1 MLSFK
6 LCAALI
12 PNLKLLA
19 GLQTLFE
26 ICCISLTSA
35 AQQIAYASKNL
46 YPEKR
51 IPDHRAQTF
60 FGSISMKAAKPK
72 IGVRSQQPG
81 ARRKEERGKR
91 KKEGTRRSVFTNMR
105 CSPFFCLTIQNP
117 KSKI

>member
-26 ICCISLTSA
+26 ICCISVTSG

-51 IPDHRAQTF
+51 IPGHRAQTF
-60 FGSISMKAAKPK
+60 FGSISMKAAKLE
-72 IGVRSQQPG
+72 IGARSQEPG
-81 ARRKEERGKR
+81 GKRKEEEGRNQ
-91 KKEGTRRSVFTNMR
+91 KKCFYKYEVL
-105 CSPFFCLTIQNP
+105 PIFCLTIQNL

>member
-26 ICCISLTSA
+26 ICCISVTSA

-46 YPEKR
+46 YP
-51 IPDHRAQTF
+51 
-60 FGSISMKAAKPK
+60 
-72 IGVRSQQPG
+72 
-81 ARRKEERGKR
+81 
-91 KKEGTRRSVFTNMR
+91 
-105 CSPFFCLTIQNP
+105 
-117 KSKI
+117 